1 MNIFEPKNAGLV
13 QMVFRNLRP
22 SELAGPSFVWSDRLE
37 LVPVSNQLQGE
48 MRWVSPEKLVVP
60 NYSLGNKCNQDKC
73 KRGCYLALW
82 VKHVTVHHQPFWD
95 IKKFV
100 CLSSWSLVM
109 RLLFCWDDASSRFYN
124 SWSYDIMRSKF
135 GRILAVMLMFDGF
148 SVLRTLNI
156 KGFRHG
162 STPLETSNQ
171 LAKLLVAGNPQP
183 ITRKSGGG

>member
-1 MNIFEPKNAGLV
+1 MQARMLSGSMGKACYCT
-13 QMVFRNLRP
+13 
-22 SELAGPSFVWSDRLE
+22 
-37 LVPVSNQLQGE
+37 
-48 MRWVSPEKLVVP
+48 SPTF
-60 NYSLGNKCNQDKC
+60 LG
-73 KRGCYLALW
+73 
-82 VKHVTVHHQPFWD
+82 HQR
-95 IKKFV
+95 IV

-162 STPLETSNQ
+162 WHGSTPLETSNQ
-171 LAKLLVAGNPQP
+171 LAKPNPRGDLCMLIARICGFP
-183 ITRKSGGG
+183 LARAFEGSPSSPNKHHNITTSMARSISESKCYVSNIK